1 MGKELQKR
9 KERRGNTLHVDVNR
23 LKGKTLERGMTGE
36 EMAKELGISQST
48 YYRKLGSGGVTFTL
62 AQTFKIADILNL
74 SESERIAIFF
84 AD

>member
-1 MGKELQKR
+1 
-9 KERRGNTLHVDVNR
+9 
-23 LKGKTLERGMTGE
+23 MTGE